1 MHQPLFGLISQKG
14 SFLRD
19 ERRRL
24 KAAGCERIF
33 NEKARG
39 YAKPLIVC

>member
-1 MHQPLFGLISQKG
+1 MNLIRSQPLSAAEVEQLY

-24 KAAGCERIF
+24 KASGDQR
-33 NEKARG
+33 
-39 YAKPLIVC
+39 